1 MNPVNRLFT
10 LQSDREALPAI
21 EEPKL
26 PRRIRLANA
35 AAGSLN
41 EAGKVIVNDIAPVVS
56 GVFSGTMDSVNQEHP
71 NNGRFKRVIK
81 NGAAVLMLAGASKYI
96 IHDENGNPSDKMP
109 NPFVTQKHTLT
120 EEIGFSVLRASNII
134 DDISDGMLDKIAARA
149 DKKSPKS

>member
-10 LQSDREALPAI
+10 LESDRDLYPDDK
-21 EEPKL
+21 PKL

-71 NNGRFKRVIK
+71 NNGIFKRVIK

-149 DKKSPKS
+149 DKTSPKN

>member
-56 GVFSGTMDSVNQEHP
+56 GVFSGTMDSLKQEHP
-71 NNGRFKRVIK
+71 NNGKIKRFIK
-81 NGAAVLMLAGASKYI
+81 NGAAVLMLAGPSEYI
-96 IHDENGNPSDKMP
+96 LHDGSGNPSKKIPFDTL
-109 NPFVTQKHTLT
+109 NPTLT
-120 EEIGFSVLRASNII
+120 ENIGFSVLRASNII
-134 DDISDGMLDKIAARA
+134 DGISDGMLDKIAARA
-149 DKKSPKS
+149 DKTSPKN

>member
-21 EEPKL
+21 EEPRL

-35 AAGSLN
+35 AAGSLS

-109 NPFVTQKHTLT
+109 SPFVTQKHTLT

-134 DDISDGMLDKIAARA
+134 DDISDGMLDKISARA
-149 DKKSPKS
+149 DKTSPKN